1 MGEDHRV
8 DACSD
13 LARMRELIGHDHDR
27 LDPQVARATIGEPL
41 KDLQTARR
49 AIPGESVR
57 GR

>member
-1 MGEDHRV
+1 
-8 DACSD
+8 
-13 LARMRELIGHDHDR
+13 MRELIGHDHDR